1 MTIKLQ
7 KWGNSQGI
15 RLPKIMLDELNIREN
30 DELEI
35 KSEGNKI
42 IIEKTNSRKNILEL
56 FDGFAGDYHNLEKDW
71 GEPIGEEIW

>member
-1 MTIKLQ
+1 MTIKIQ

-15 RLPKIMLDELNIREN
+15 RLPKIMLDKLNITEN

-42 IIEKTNSRKNILEL
+42 IIEKTKSRKNIIEL
-56 FDGFAGDYHNLEKDW
+56 FDGFSGDYNSPDMDW
-71 GEPIGEEIW
+71 DKPIGEEIW